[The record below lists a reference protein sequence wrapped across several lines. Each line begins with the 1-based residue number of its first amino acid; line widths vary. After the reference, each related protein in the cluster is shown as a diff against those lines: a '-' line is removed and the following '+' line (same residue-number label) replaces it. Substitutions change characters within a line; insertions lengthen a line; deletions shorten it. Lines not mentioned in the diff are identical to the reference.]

1 MYSILLLFFVSDAP
15 VLYRAQVSSFGC
27 TSRAEVSQLQKVRA
41 HPEAFQK
48 LLFTQAAYGQCIAI
62 AKGAVVEGSVE
73 QADTTLLRINEQR
86 DPPGYMAPS
95 SDFKAVKREGKR

>member
-1 MYSILLLFFVSDAP
+1 MYSILLLFISSAP
-15 VLYRAQVSSFGC
+15 VLYEAQVSSFGC
-27 TSRAEVSQLQKVRA
+27 TSSAEVTQLQKVRT

-73 QADTTLLRINEQR
+73 QADIALLRINERR

-95 SDFKAVKREGKR
+95 GDFKPVKREGKH